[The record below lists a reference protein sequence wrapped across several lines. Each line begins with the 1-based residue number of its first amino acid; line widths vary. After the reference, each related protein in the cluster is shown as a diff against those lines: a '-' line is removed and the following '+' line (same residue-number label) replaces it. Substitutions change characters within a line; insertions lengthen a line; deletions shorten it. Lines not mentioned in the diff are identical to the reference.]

1 MLNSFLPSVVAFLL
15 SMVVSY
21 ILASSELP
29 FNSLDV
35 PGKRSLHE
43 RPTPRLG
50 GVAILL
56 GIIAGWMVAHATQP
70 LVNEFVFFA
79 GAAVLVAAVS
89 VADDFFTLSQI
100 ARFIVHLLAC
110 GLVLFGCVY
119 ENTGWPLLVFYAI
132 ATIWLVNLYNF
143 MDGMDGFSGGMAVIG
158 FSALGLAAWFS
169 GATHLSMMI
178 SVVAAAALGFLVFNF
193 PPARIFMG
201 DVGSATLGFLVA
213 GFSLWGINEQAY
225 AIWLPLLIFS
235 PFIVDA
241 SVTILRRAFNREKIW
256 MPHRKHFYQRLVQNG
271 WSHRKTVLCEYVLML
286 ACAGSALA
294 MHYYQIVAPG
304 LVAWAVIYLVLAV
317 VVERKVRDRVPF

>member
-1 MLNSFLPSVVAFLL
+1 ML
-15 SMVVSY
+15 VS
-21 ILASSELP
+21 SSLP

-35 PGKRSLHE
+35 PGERSLHS

-50 GVAILL
+50 GVAILIGVL
-56 GIIAGWMVAHATQP
+56 AGWAVSHATQP
-70 LVNEFVFFA
+70 LVSEFIYLA
-79 GAAVLVAAVS
+79 GAAVLVATVS
-89 VADDFFTLSQI
+89 VADDFLTLSQLG
-100 ARFIVHLLAC
+100 RFIVHLIAC
-110 GLVLFGCVY
+110 ALVIVGTVY
-119 ENTGWPLLVFYAI
+119 ETAVWPLLAFYTL
-132 ATIWLVNLYNF
+132 ATLWLINLYNF

-158 FSALGLAAWFS
+158 FSALGFAAWLS
-169 GATHLSMMI
+169 GANALVVMI

-213 GFSLWGINEQAY
+213 GFSLWGIKEQAF

-256 MPHRKHFYQRLVQNG
+256 LPHRKHFYQRLVQNG

-294 MHYYQIVAPG
+294 MHYYRVVAPG
-304 LVAWAVIYLVLAV
+304 LITWVVIYGILAV
-317 VVERKVRDRVPF
+317 LVERKVRDKVPFCETRK